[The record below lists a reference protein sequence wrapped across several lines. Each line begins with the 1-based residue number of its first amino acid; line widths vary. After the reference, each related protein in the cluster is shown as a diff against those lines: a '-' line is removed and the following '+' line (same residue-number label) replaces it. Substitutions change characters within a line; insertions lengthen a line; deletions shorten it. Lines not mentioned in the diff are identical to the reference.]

1 MKKLFYKL
9 LSITQLFWVFS
20 VTVVLMAI
28 YEFLKETYFKGELT
42 LWESHTITIIVTAT
56 FATLAA
62 FFMRSLANNLVKE
75 AQEAHGKVESIIT
88 HIFDAV
94 IISDERGIINT
105 FNPAAEKIFGY
116 NAQEVIGHNV
126 KILMPEPY
134 ASEHDGYLQN
144 YLTTKIPKIL
154 GKIRREALGLRAN
167 GEVFPIDLCTSKM
180 CIDEHLMFIGVI
192 RDITD
197 YKRAEDEMQRLRQTE
212 IQLLENLQKELSV
225 ATAIQMNMLP
235 KCYYSF
241 PQHPQIQTYGL
252 MCPAKEIGGDFYDAF
267 ALNDN
272 YIVFAIGDVSGKGIP
287 AALFMMETMTLLRSI
302 ITKPKKFATALM
314 KINKLLC
321 KNNDTNMFVT
331 LFVGLLNVVTG
342 ELCYSNGGHNP
353 PLLAHKNEP
362 FEILNVPRNILL
374 GVHDGAQYEVAQIQ
388 LQEGDTLILY
398 TDGVTEAENDQQEFF
413 SLERAIN
420 VLNSTYYN
428 SKTLVNTLYNEVIM
442 FSENQVQSDDITV
455 FALQY
460 DPSMAIY
467 VDNNF
472 FQWSDD
478 LSVGVHEI
486 DEQHKILIVLINR
499 LYEEVI
505 VNNADIDIIDEILG
519 DLIDYTI
526 VHFTFE
532 EKLYHTLGYSEVET
546 HHEYHTKLKHQLLII
561 QKNTKENK
569 YLVNNELL
577 MFLKKWLQHHIAV
590 EDKNAFLNLTISS

>member
-9 LSITQLFWVFS
+9 LSIAQLFWVFS
-20 VTVVLMAI
+20 VTAVLMII
-28 YEFLKETYFKGELT
+28 YEFLKEIYFKGELT

-88 HIFDAV
+88 HIVDAV

-167 GEVFPIDLCTSKM
+167 GETFPIDLITSKM

-197 YKRAEDEMQRLRQTE
+197 YKRDEDEMKRLRQTE

-235 KCYYSF
+235 NCYYLF

-252 MCPAKEIGGDFYDAF
+252 MSPAKEIGGDFYDAF
-267 ALNDN
+267 ALNDH

-321 KNNDTNMFVT
+321 QNNDTNMFVT

-342 ELCYSNGGHNP
+342 ELRYSNGGHNP

-374 GVHDGAQYEVAQIQ
+374 GVHDEAQYEVAHIQ

-420 VLNSTYYN
+420 VLNSTCSD
-428 SKTLVNTLYNEVIM
+428 SKTLVNALHDEVIV
-442 FSENQVQSDDITV
+442 FCENKMQSDDMTI

-460 DPSMAIY
+460 NPNMAIY
-467 VDNNF
+467 VKDKF
-472 FQWSDD
+472 FEWSDD

-486 DEQHKILIVLINR
+486 DEQHKILIDLTNQ
-499 LYEEVI
+499 LYEEVV
-505 VNNADIDIIDEILG
+505 VNNTDAEIIEDILN

-526 VHFTFE
+526 VHFSFE
-532 EKLYHTLGYSEVET
+532 EKLYHALGYSEVET
-546 HHEYHTKLKHQLLII
+546 HREYHTELKNQLLAI
-561 QKNTKENK
+561 QRKAKENK
-569 YLVNNELL
+569 SVVNNELL
-577 MFLKKWLQHHIAV
+577 RFLKKWLQHHIAV
-590 EDKNAFLNLTISS
+590 EDKKAFLISLINS

>member
-1 MKKLFYKL
+1 M
-9 LSITQLFWVFS
+9 I
-20 VTVVLMAI
+20 I
-28 YEFLKETYFKGELT
+28 YEFLKEIYFKGELT
-42 LWESHTITIIVTAT
+42 LWESHSITIILTAT
-56 FATLAA
+56 LATLAA
-62 FFMRSLANNLVKE
+62 FFMRSLANRLVKE
-75 AQEAHGKVESIIT
+75 AQKAHCKVEGIIT
-88 HIFDAV
+88 HIVDAV

-134 ASEHDGYLQN
+134 ASEHDGYIQS

-154 GKIRREALGLRAN
+154 GKNRREVRGLRAN

-197 YKRAEDEMQRLRQTE
+197 YKRDEDEMQRLRKTE

-235 KCYYSF
+235 KCYYLF
-241 PQHPQIQTYGL
+241 PQHPQIKTYGL
-252 MCPAKEIGGDFYDAF
+252 MRPAKEIGGDFYDEF
-267 ALNDN
+267 TLNNN

-331 LFVGLLNVVTG
+331 LFIGLLNVATG
-342 ELCYSNGGHNP
+342 ELHYSNGGHNP

-374 GVHDGAQYEVAQIQ
+374 GVHDEAQYEVVEIQ

-398 TDGVTEAENDQQEFF
+398 TDGVTEAENDKQEFF

-420 VLNSTYYN
+420 VLNSTYHD
-428 SKTLVNTLYNEVIM
+428 SKTLVNTLYNEVVI
-442 FSENQVQSDDITV
+442 FADNQVQSDDITI
-455 FALQY
+455 FSLQY
-460 DPSMAIY
+460 DPSMAVY

-472 FQWSDD
+472 FKWSDY
-478 LSVGVHEI
+478 LSVGIPEI
-486 DEQHKILIVLINR
+486 DEQHKILVSLINR

-505 VNNADIDIIDEILG
+505 VNNADRDIIEEVLS

-526 VHFTFE
+526 VHFSFE
-532 EKLYHTLGYSEVET
+532 EKLYHTLGYSELEA
-546 HHEYHTKLKHQLLII
+546 HREYHIDLKDQLLTI
-561 QKNTKENK
+561 QRKAKENESV
-569 YLVNNELL
+569 VNNELL
-577 MFLKKWLQHHIAV
+577 RFLKKWLQHHIAV
-590 EDKNAFLNLTISS
+590 EDKKAFLNLTISS